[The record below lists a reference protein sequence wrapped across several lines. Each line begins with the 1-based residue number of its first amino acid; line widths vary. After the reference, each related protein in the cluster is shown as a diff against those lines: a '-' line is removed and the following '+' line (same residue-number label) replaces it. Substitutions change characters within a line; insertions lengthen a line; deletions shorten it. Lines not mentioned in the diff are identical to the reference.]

1 MRHLLL
7 LRHAK
12 AIAHARGGEKDIE
25 RELAPRGRRDA
36 GVLGR
41 HMLGKGLRPDLALVS
56 ASARTRETVAL
67 LMAQWPAPAP
77 LDIQRGLYLAEAPA
91 LLEALRAAPD
101 DVRTLMV
108 VGHNP
113 GMADLAFN
121 LTAAGDPDARMRMM
135 AGFPTCAL
143 AVFEFPGESWAELTF
158 QGARLVD
165 FVTPKHLDA

>member
-1 MRHLLL
+1 M
-7 LRHAK
+7 
-12 AIAHARGGEKDIE
+12 E
-25 RELAPRGRRDA
+25 RELTPRGRRDA

-41 HMLGKGLRPDLALVS
+41 HMQAKGLRPDLALVS

-67 LMAQWPAPAP
+67 LMAHWPAPAP

-91 LLEALRAAPD
+91 MLEALRAAPD
-101 DVRTLMV
+101 EASTLMV

-113 GMADLAFN
+113 GMADLAMN
-121 LTAAGDPDARMRMM
+121 LTAGGDPDARMRMM

-143 AVFEFPGESWAELTF
+143 AVFEVKADSWAELTF

>member
-12 AIAHARGGEKDIE
+12 AVAHARGGDIE
-25 RELAPRGRRDA
+25 RELAPRGRREA
-36 GVLGR
+36 GLLGR
-41 HMLGKGLRPDLALVS
+41 HMLGKGLLPDLALVS

-77 LDIQRGLYLAEAPA
+77 LDIKRGLYLAEAPA
-91 LLEALRAAPD
+91 MLDALRAAPD
-101 DVRTLMV
+101 EARTLMV

-113 GMADLAFN
+113 GMAELAMN
-121 LTAAGDPDARMRMM
+121 LTAGGAPEARMRLM

-143 AVFEFPGESWAELTF
+143 AVLECPGESWAELTF

-165 FVTPKHLDA
+165 FITPKHLDG

>member
-12 AIAHARGGEKDIE
+12 AVAHAKGGDIG
-25 RELAPRGRRDA
+25 RELSHRGRREA
-36 GVLGR
+36 GLMGR
-41 HMLGKGLRPDLALVS
+41 HMLALGLRPDLALVS

-91 LLEALRAAPD
+91 MLEAIRAAPPQL
-101 DVRTLMV
+101 RTLML

-121 LTAAGDPDARMRMM
+121 LTAGGDPQARMRMM
-135 AGFPTCAL
+135 AGFSKCAL
-143 AVFEFPGESWAELTF
+143 AVLEVSCGWEDLTF
-158 QGARLVD
+158 QGARLTD
-165 FVTPKHLDA
+165 FMTPDHLHP

>member
-1 MRHLLL
+1 M
-7 LRHAK
+7 
-12 AIAHARGGEKDIE
+12 E
-25 RELAPRGRRDA
+25 RELTPRGRRDA

-41 HMLGKGLRPDLALVS
+41 HMQAKGLRPDLALVS

-67 LMAQWPAPAP
+67 LMAHWPAPAP
-77 LDIQRGLYLAEAPA
+77 LDIQRSLYLAEAPA
-91 LLEALRAAPD
+91 MLEALRAAPD
-101 DVRTLMV
+101 EARTLMV

-113 GMADLAFN
+113 GMADLAMN
-121 LTAAGDPDARMRMM
+121 LTAGGDPDARMRMM

-143 AVFEFPGESWAELTF
+143 AVFEVKADSWAELTF

>member
-1 MRHLLL
+1 M
-7 LRHAK
+7 
-12 AIAHARGGEKDIE
+12 E
-25 RELAPRGRRDA
+25 RELTPRGRRDA

-41 HMLGKGLRPDLALVS
+41 HMQAKGLRPDLALVS

-67 LMAQWPAPAP
+67 LMAHWPAPAP
-77 LDIQRGLYLAEAPA
+77 LDIKRGLYLAEAPA
-91 LLEALRAAPD
+91 MLEALRAAPD
-101 DVRTLMV
+101 EARTLMV

-113 GMADLAFN
+113 GMADLAMN
-121 LTAAGDPDARMRMM
+121 LTAGGDPDARMRMM

-143 AVFEFPGESWAELTF
+143 AVFEVKADSWAELTF

>member
-12 AIAHARGGEKDIE
+12 AVAHSKGGDIE
-25 RELAPRGRRDA
+25 RELAPRGRREA
-36 GVLGR
+36 GLLGR

-67 LMAQWPAPAP
+67 LMAHWPASAP

-91 LLEALRAAPD
+91 MLEALRAAPD
-101 DVRTLMV
+101 EARTLMV

-121 LTAAGDPDARMRMM
+121 LTAAGDPDARMHMM

-143 AVFEFPGESWAELTF
+143 AVFEVKAGSWAELTF

-165 FVTPKHLDA
+165 FVTPKHLDG

>member
-1 MRHLLL
+1 M
-7 LRHAK
+7 
-12 AIAHARGGEKDIE
+12 E
-25 RELAPRGRRDA
+25 RELTPRGRRDA

-41 HMLGKGLRPDLALVS
+41 HMLDEGLRPDLALVS

-77 LDIQRGLYLAEAPA
+77 LDIQRALYLAEAPA
-91 LLEALRAAPD
+91 LLEILRAAPD
-101 DVRTLMV
+101 DAHTLMV

-113 GMADLAFN
+113 GMAELAMN
-121 LTAAGDPDARMRMM
+121 LTAGGDPEARMRLM

-143 AVFEFPGESWAELTF
+143 AVLAFPGESWAELTF

-165 FVTPKHLDA
+165 FITPKHLDG

>member
-12 AIAHARGGEKDIE
+12 AVAHARGGDIE
-25 RELAPRGRRDA
+25 RELTPRGRREA
-36 GVLGR
+36 GLLGR
-41 HMLGKGLRPDLALVS
+41 HMLAKGLRPDLALVS

-67 LMAQWPAPAP
+67 LMAPWPAPAP
-77 LDIQRGLYLAEAPA
+77 LDIQRGLYLAEATA
-91 LLEALRAAPD
+91 MLEALRAAPD
-101 DVRTLMV
+101 EVRTLMV

-121 LTAAGDPDARMRMM
+121 LTATGDPDARMRMM

-143 AVFEFPGESWAELTF
+143 AVLAFPGESWAELTF
-158 QGARLVD
+158 QGARLLS
-165 FVTPKHLDA
+165 FVTPKHLDG

>member
-1 MRHLLL
+1 
-7 LRHAK
+7 
-12 AIAHARGGEKDIE
+12 
-25 RELAPRGRRDA
+25 
-36 GVLGR
+36 
-41 HMLGKGLRPDLALVS
+41 MLGKGLRPDLALVS

-91 LLEALRAAPD
+91 MLEALRAAPD
-101 DVRTLMV
+101 EARTLMV

-113 GMADLAFN
+113 GMADLVMN
-121 LTAAGDPDARMRMM
+121 LTAGGDPDARMRMM

-143 AVFEFPGESWAELTF
+143 AVFEVKADSWMELTF